1 MNYHELANSLKFS
14 AMIAE
19 EMGGRIN
26 NVDLLRTAAEAI
38 VNLFERAEE
47 SEARAEK
54 AEREKDATVQFLTSI
69 IRYGTN
75 PCECCKADCIDA
87 GSDDAEY
94 VSQCG
99 AFEWSSQKKEE

>member
-54 AEREKDATVQFLTSI
+54 AEREKDAAVNDLRIFGHCCSCCKWFNAPNCKAKEPC
-69 IRYGTN
+69 GTN
-75 PCECCKADCIDA
+75 DNW
-87 GSDDAEY
+87 
-94 VSQCG
+94 
-99 AFEWSSQKKEE
+99 EWRGLKED

>member
-47 SEARAEK
+47 AESRAEK
-54 AEREKDATVQFLTSI
+54 SEREKDAAVNDLRIFGHCCSCCKWFNAPNCKAKEPC
-69 IRYGTN
+69 GTN
-75 PCECCKADCIDA
+75 DNW
-87 GSDDAEY
+87 
-94 VSQCG
+94 
-99 AFEWSSQKKEE
+99 EWRGLKED

>member
-38 VNLFERAEE
+38 VNLLERAEE
-47 SEARAEK
+47 AESRAEK
-54 AEREKDATVQFLTSI
+54 SEREKDAAVNDLRIFGHCCSCCKWFNAPNCKAKEPC
-69 IRYGTN
+69 GTN
-75 PCECCKADCIDA
+75 DNW
-87 GSDDAEY
+87 
-94 VSQCG
+94 
-99 AFEWSSQKKEE
+99 EWRGLKED

>member
-38 VNLFERAEE
+38 VNLLERVEEAE
-47 SEARAEK
+47 SRAEK
-54 AEREKDATVQFLTSI
+54 AEREKDAAVNDLRIFGHCCSCCKWFNAPNCKAKEPC
-69 IRYGTN
+69 GTN
-75 PCECCKADCIDA
+75 DNW
-87 GSDDAEY
+87 
-94 VSQCG
+94 
-99 AFEWSSQKKEE
+99 EWRGLKED

>member
-38 VNLFERAEE
+38 VNLLERAEE
-47 SEARAEK
+47 AESRAEK
-54 AEREKDATVQFLTSI
+54 SEREKDAAVNDLRIFGHCCSC
-69 IRYGTN
+69 YKWFNAPNCKAKEPCGTN
-75 PCECCKADCIDA
+75 DNW
-87 GSDDAEY
+87 
-94 VSQCG
+94 
-99 AFEWSSQKKEE
+99 EWRGLKED

>member
-38 VNLFERAEE
+38 VNLLERAEE
-47 SEARAEK
+47 AEARAEK
-54 AEREKDATVQFLTSI
+54 AERERDAAVNDLRIFGHCCSCCKWFNAPNCKAKEPC
-69 IRYGTN
+69 GTN
-75 PCECCKADCIDA
+75 DNW
-87 GSDDAEY
+87 
-94 VSQCG
+94 
-99 AFEWSSQKKEE
+99 EWRGLKED

>member
-38 VNLFERAEE
+38 VNLFERAEK

-54 AEREKDATVQFLTSI
+54 AEREKDAAVNDLRIFGHCCSCCKWFNAPNCKAKEPC
-69 IRYGTN
+69 GTN
-75 PCECCKADCIDA
+75 DNW
-87 GSDDAEY
+87 
-94 VSQCG
+94 
-99 AFEWSSQKKEE
+99 EWRGLKED

>member
-47 SEARAEK
+47 AESRAEK
-54 AEREKDATVQFLTSI
+54 SEREKDAAVNDLRIFGHCCSCCKWFHAPNCKAKEPC
-69 IRYGTN
+69 GTN
-75 PCECCKADCIDA
+75 DNW
-87 GSDDAEY
+87 
-94 VSQCG
+94 
-99 AFEWSSQKKEE
+99 EWRGLKED

>member
-38 VNLFERAEE
+38 VNLFEQAEE
-47 SEARAEK
+47 AESRAEK
-54 AEREKDATVQFLTSI
+54 SEREKDAAVNDLRIFGHCCSCCKWFNAPNCKAKEPC
-69 IRYGTN
+69 GTN
-75 PCECCKADCIDA
+75 DNW
-87 GSDDAEY
+87 
-94 VSQCG
+94 
-99 AFEWSSQKKEE
+99 EWRGLKED